1 MNNECAKCCGK
12 LSISRMWALKKM
24 LRVKS
29 FSNADKETMT
39 YAQGL
44 RRRYIGIGTQNM

>member
-1 MNNECAKCCGK
+1 MRKMLRKTVHFSNVGLE
-12 LSISRMWALKKM
+12 KM

-29 FSNADKETMT
+29 FSNTDKETMT